1 MNLNRAYNI
10 LEIPE
15 NSDNDTI
22 KKAYK
27 KLAIKW
33 HPDKN
38 PENKEDA
45 EKKFKEIAEA
55 YEVLSNKEKYVHNFN
70 TNRSFNSQNID
81 PNELFKQMFQNM
93 NMFENNLHNNMTNT
107 FSINLGNIKSN
118 NMTNIR
124 SSSISISGNKKT
136 EIIKEVINGKSI
148 EKVIITDLKT
158 NEKQMFNKIQN

>member
-1 MNLNRAYNI
+1 MNLNRACNI
-10 LEIPE
+10 LEIPQ

-27 KLAIKW
+27 KLAMKW

-93 NMFENNLHNNMTNT
+93 NIFENNLHNNMTST
-107 FSINLGNIKSN
+107 FSINLGNRLNN

>member
-10 LEIPE
+10 LEIPV

-27 KLAIKW
+27 KLAMKW

-55 YEVLSNKEKYVHNFN
+55 YEILSNKEKYVNNFN

-93 NMFENNLHNNMTNT
+93 NIFENNLHNNMTST
-107 FSINLGNIKSN
+107 FSINLGNIQRN

-124 SSSISISGNKKT
+124 SSSITINGNKKT

>member
-81 PNELFKQMFQNM
+81 PNELFKQMFENM
-93 NMFENNLHNNMTNT
+93 NMFENNLHNNMTST
-107 FSINLGNIKSN
+107 FSINLGNIRSN

-124 SSSISISGNKKT
+124 SSSISINGNKKT

-158 NEKQMFNKIQN
+158 NEKQMFNKIK

>member
-70 TNRSFNSQNID
+70 TNRSFNSQNIAD
-81 PNELFKQMFQNM
+81 IFQH
-93 NMFENNLHNNMTNT
+93 L
-107 FSINLGNIKSN
+107 
-118 NMTNIR
+118 
-124 SSSISISGNKKT
+124 
-136 EIIKEVINGKSI
+136 
-148 EKVIITDLKT
+148 
-158 NEKQMFNKIQN
+158 